1 MKNDKVKGK
10 FHGLI
15 RSVRANRIKSFK
27 SSKAPKPPA
36 ASDKAAGKA
45 MDDEG
50 AADLPALEAMLGG
63 GDDAEA
69 KKKSGFKKGC

>member
-27 SSKAPKPPA
+27 SSKMPKPPP

-50 AADLPALEAMLGG
+50 SGDLSALEAMLEH
-63 GDDAEA
+63 DKDH
-69 KKKSGFKKGC
+69 KKGK